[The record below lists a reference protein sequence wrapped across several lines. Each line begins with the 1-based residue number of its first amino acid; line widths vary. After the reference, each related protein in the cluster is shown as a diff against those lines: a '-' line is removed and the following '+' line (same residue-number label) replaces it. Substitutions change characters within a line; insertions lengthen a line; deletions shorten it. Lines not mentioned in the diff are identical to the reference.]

1 MTRPVFHDN
10 DNRSCL
16 FDGRYQTVT
25 VDTDESLQRPI
36 RAENRFK
43 PVDSLFR

>member
-1 MTRPVFHDN
+1 MTTTTAVAAA
-10 DNRSCL
+10 CL
-16 FDGRYQTVT
+16 FDWRYQTVT
-25 VDTDESLQRPI
+25 VDTDESLKRPF